1 MNMTVQRYA
10 NWLKERFYTLSYA
23 VCANVYRRL
32 SSLQRRLRSID
43 ETTTCRPV
51 QFVVIQVRIPLLKL
65 TDLFFEL
72 AFSLGQS
79 RLLFLERQSAVRD
92 VHKPVLHV
100 ADRVFDKSV
109 VASSD
114 RCLGGIE
121 RSSTR
126 GNSSSK

>member
-1 MNMTVQRYA
+1 MNMTMQRYA
-10 NWLKERFYTLSYA
+10 DWLKERFYALSYA
-23 VCANVYRRL
+23 VCANVYRHL
-32 SSLQRRLRSID
+32 SSFQRRLRSVD
-43 ETTTCRPV
+43 ETTTRGPV
-51 QFVVIQVRIPLLKL
+51 KFVVIQVRIPLLKL

-92 VHKPVLHV
+92 VHEPVLHV
-100 ADRVFDKSV
+100 ADRVLDKSV
-109 VASSD
+109 VTGSD

-126 GNSSSK
+126 GNSSGK